1 MRVLSLVED
10 LFQTFRHTPC
20 DDNIHT
26 FALTLYLWFET
37 IVVWNSFVL
46 AFGYGVAGKR
56 ILGLWT
62 AFLLLVSGVARAEPI
77 IIYTENYPP
86 YNLLGPDG
94 EVVGL
99 ATEKVHQVMRS
110 SGLDYEIR
118 LVPWVRAVHFT
129 QNSPNSLIYSLTRTP
144 GREQDYE
151 WLVPLAESNFYVF
164 NRENDTR
171 DVTLE
176 AIRSGMFTGACV
188 NNDLGCE
195 LFKSLGMPEANILR
209 VADNETADFRMV
221 VAERA
226 DLYISDINVNT
237 RLRLSENFDP
247 GLTKPVMRLAGKT
260 GFYLAGGKLLDAQ
273 TRDTVSQAYEAL
285 MRENLYK
292 IADPLFLST
301 P

>member
-1 MRVLSLVED
+1 M
-10 LFQTFRHTPC
+10 
-20 DDNIHT
+20 
-26 FALTLYLWFET
+26 
-37 IVVWNSFVL
+37 
-46 AFGYGVAGKR
+46 
-56 ILGLWT
+56 GLCA
-62 AFLLLVSGVARAEPI
+62 AFLLLASGVARAEPI

-86 YNLLGPDG
+86 YNLMGPDG

-171 DVTLE
+171 EVTIE

-195 LFKSLGMPEANILR
+195 LFKSLGMPEESIRR

-237 RLRLSENFDP
+237 RLRISENFDP
-247 GLTKPVMRLAGKT
+247 ELTKPAMRLAGKT
-260 GFYLAGGKLLDAQ
+260 GFYLAGGKMLDAQ

-285 MRENLYK
+285 MRENLYEL
-292 IADPLFLST
+292 ADPIVLST